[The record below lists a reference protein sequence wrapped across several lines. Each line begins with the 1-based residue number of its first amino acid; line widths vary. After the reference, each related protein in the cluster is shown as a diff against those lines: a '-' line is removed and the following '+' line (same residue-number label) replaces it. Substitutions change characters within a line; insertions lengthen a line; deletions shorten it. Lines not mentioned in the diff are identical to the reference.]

1 MILIV
6 NTAEE
11 ALQLVLAEIGQNPM
25 VLDSFEQPCA
35 GRMNEV
41 MAPAA
46 AAMLKSGGELTA
58 VACVRG
64 PGSFTGVRLGLA
76 FATGL
81 CLGRGLPMAGIDYF
95 PALAAG
101 VHAPDAGEIHVLTH
115 SRNNKVYHQAFAPA
129 SRPEGLPVLP
139 DPLGPPLDLEVPLA
153 REIIRERAAC
163 SQVVLIGSGLRRNP
177 GAFAQ
182 IPGVTPLSIENPT
195 PEALLAAAIAASFD
209 GPPVE
214 ALYLRGSDAEEN
226 LAAIASGRGLTEE
239 EALLRMAKAMR

>member
-1 MILIV
+1 
-6 NTAEE
+6 
-11 ALQLVLAEIGQNPM
+11 
-25 VLDSFEQPCA
+25 
-35 GRMNEV
+35 
-41 MAPAA
+41 
-46 AAMLKSGGELTA
+46 
-58 VACVRG
+58 
-64 PGSFTGVRLGLA
+64 
-76 FATGL
+76 
-81 CLGRGLPMAGIDYF
+81 
-95 PALAAG
+95 
-101 VHAPDAGEIHVLTH
+101 
-115 SRNNKVYHQAFAPA
+115 
-129 SRPEGLPVLP
+129 VLP

-177 GAFAQ
+177 GAFSQ

-195 PEALLAAAIAASFD
+195 PEALLAAAAAASFD

>member
-1 MILIV
+1 MILLV
-6 NTAEE
+6 NSAEE
-11 ALQLVLAEIGQNPM
+11 TLQLVLAEGERI
-25 VLDSFEQPCA
+25 LESFEENCA

-41 MAPAA
+41 MAPAV
-46 AAMLKSGGELTA
+46 AAMLERCGGGLDA

-81 CLGRGLPMAGIDYF
+81 CLARRLPMAGIDYL

-101 VHAPDAGEIHVLTH
+101 VFAPDAAEIHVLTH
-115 SRNNKVYHQAFAPA
+115 SRSHKVYHQAFAPTP
-129 SRPEGLPVLP
+129 RVDGLPALFT
-139 DPLGPPLDLEVPLA
+139 PLGPPLDLDVPLV

-177 GAFAQ
+177 DAFAQ
-182 IPGVTPLSIENPT
+182 IPEATLLSIENPT
-195 PEALLAAAIAASFD
+195 PEALLAAALAASFD

-226 LAAIASGRGLTEE
+226 LAAIAKGRGLTEA
-239 EALLRMAKAMR
+239 EALARMEKAMR